1 MACTGVEDQG
11 KSVVRSQKRLG
22 SKKGSRG
29 DAESADE
36 EPEGKV
42 TRDKEK
48 QISEGRAAEVRSRFL
63 PSDISLFV
71 FFVPPPRFP
80 RANFRT
86 GQEEDTSGFLAT
98 DSDCRVGDSQAFKK
112 KGPPKWPS
120 EVRSK
125 LYLLASRQVQ

>member
-1 MACTGVEDQG
+1 MVRAALALSGLYRSKDQG

-42 TRDKEK
+42 TPEKEK

-71 FFVPPPRFP
+71 FFVPPPRSP
-80 RANFRT
+80 RLRELISEPARKRIRAGFWRQTRT
-86 GQEEDTSGFLAT
+86 AESAT
-98 DSDCRVGDSQAFKK
+98 LRPSKK
-112 KGPPKWPS
+112 KRAT
-120 EVRSK
+120 EVA
-125 LYLLASRQVQ
+125 L